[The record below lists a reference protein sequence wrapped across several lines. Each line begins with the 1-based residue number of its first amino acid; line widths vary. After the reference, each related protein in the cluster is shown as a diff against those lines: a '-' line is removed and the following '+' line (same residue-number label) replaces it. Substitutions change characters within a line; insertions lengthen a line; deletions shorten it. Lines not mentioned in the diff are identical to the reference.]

1 MENGNGNAGGARK
14 NVILDIDG
22 TMWDAIPQIFAA
34 WEAAFREFPENHDL
48 KISEELKMTCLG
60 HTAPEI
66 AEMFFPEVPEERRL
80 AFMKAAEENEVRYL
94 PDHPG
99 MVYPGFT
106 EAVRLLH
113 EKGYG
118 IYVVSN
124 CQNGYVAVAVRAA
137 GIEDIVSDSEWYART
152 KLPKSGS
159 IKLLMERNGL
169 KPEDCVYVGD
179 IVNDEY
185 AAHDAGIRFIHA
197 AYGFGGADR
206 PEAVI
211 RTASELP
218 AAVAS
223 LFQP

>member
-1 MENGNGNAGGARK
+1 MGNGK

-22 TMWDAIPQIFAA
+22 TMWDAIPQIFEA
-34 WEAAFREFPENHDL
+34 WEAAFREFPENRGL
-48 KISEELKMTCLG
+48 QISEEQKKTCLG

-80 AFMKAAEENEVRYL
+80 AFMKAAEDNEIRYL

-99 MVYPGFT
+99 TVYPGFP
-106 EAVRLLH
+106 EAVRILC

-124 CQNGYVAVAVRAA
+124 CQNGYVEVAVAAA
-137 GIEDIVSDSEWYART
+137 GLGDIVLDSEWYARS

-159 IKLLMERNGL
+159 IQLLMERNGL
-169 KPEDCVYVGD
+169 RPEDCVYVGD

-197 AYGFGGADR
+197 AYGFGGAER
-206 PEAVI
+206 PEGVI
-211 RTASELP
+211 RSASELP
-218 AAVAS
+218 AAVDA
-223 LFQP
+223 LFGLS